1 MTAKPAVGMS
11 DAPAVT
17 HAPAVITAPPV
28 TAPPEHRPP
37 SFEVVL
43 LKPHT
48 HARQEFPVGATIT
61 INAAQ
66 RAWLIAEKVI
76 AGDTLEK

>member
-1 MTAKPAVGMS
+1 MTAKPAVGIS
-11 DAPAVT
+11 DAPAVE
-17 HAPAVITAPPV
+17 HDAPPAAPAPT
-28 TAPPEHRPP
+28 EHRPT
-37 SFEVVL
+37 SFAVVL